1 MTFRDPT
8 ATMGTKQR
16 NEGSLMIDRQRMLER
31 FVDLVETDNSTGQEQ
46 AVSRKLREML
56 AQVGVTMTE
65 DDAGPKVG
73 GNAGNL
79 YGYIPGTLDLP
90 PVLLSSHMD
99 AVEPAKGK
107 KAVVHEDG
115 TITSDGTTVL
125 GADDLAGLNVIL
137 EAVISVLESGRPH
150 RPIELLF
157 TVGEETYCTGIHEFD
172 FSKIRSREAYVYD
185 LTGPIG
191 GASNEAPSILSY
203 KGTFL
208 GRAAHAGFSPEKGIH
223 AIQAAATAIANLS
236 CGHVRDTTVSVGTIH
251 GGTADNVVPESCVV
265 TGEIRGLLDASARR
279 ELENVRRTMERAAEQ
294 FGAELRFEDK
304 TLVMAY
310 KVEPTEPVAKRF
322 YAACGQVGVE
332 PKLMPTY
339 GGSDNNPFFQYGIH
353 GLVVAPGM
361 NNCHSCSEY
370 TSIQDMEKAAELT
383 EAMLLS
389 AE

>member
-1 MTFRDPT
+1 
-8 ATMGTKQR
+8 
-16 NEGSLMIDRQRMLER
+16 MIDRQRMLDR
-31 FVDLVETDNSTGQEQ
+31 FVDMVETDNSTGQELE
-46 AVSRKLREML
+46 VSRKIRAML
-56 AQVGVTMTE
+56 AQVGVTMEE
-65 DDAGPKVG
+65 DDAGPKIG

-79 YGYIPGTLDLP
+79 YAYIPGSLDLP
-90 PVLLSSHMD
+90 PILLSSHMD

-137 EAVISVLESGRPH
+137 ESVISVLESGKPH
-150 RPIELLF
+150 RPIELLL
-157 TVGEETYCTGIHEFD
+157 TVAEETYCTGIYEFD
-172 FSKIRSREAYVYD
+172 FSKIRSKEAYCYD

-223 AIQAAATAIANLS
+223 AVRAAATAVANIE
-236 CGHVRDTTVSVGTIH
+236 CGHVRDTTVSVGTIQ
-251 GGTADNVVPESCVV
+251 GGTADNVVPECCVV

-279 ELENVRRTMERAAEQ
+279 ELQNVRNIMEQAAEQ

-310 KVEPTEPVAKRF
+310 KVEPTEPVAQRF
-322 YAACGQVGVE
+322 YEACRKIGVE
-332 PKLMPTY
+332 AKLVPTY
-339 GGSDNNPFFQYGIH
+339 GGSDNNPFFQHGIH

-361 NNCHSCSEY
+361 NNCHSCNEY
-370 TSIQDMEKAAELT
+370 SSIQDMEQAARLT

-389 AE
+389 EI

>member
-1 MTFRDPT
+1 
-8 ATMGTKQR
+8 
-16 NEGSLMIDRQRMLER
+16 MIDRQRMLDR
-31 FVDLVETDNSTGQEQ
+31 FMKMVETDNSTGQEQ
-46 AVSRKLREML
+46 ALSRKIRAML
-56 AQVGVTMTE
+56 AEVGVSMTE
-65 DDAGPKVG
+65 DDAGTKFG
-73 GNAGNL
+73 GSAGNL
-79 YGYIPGTLDLP
+79 YGFIPGTLEQP

-137 EAVISVLESGRPH
+137 ESVISVLESGKPH
-150 RPIELLF
+150 RPVELLL
-157 TVGEETYCTGIHEFD
+157 TVAEETYCTGINEFD
-172 FSKIRSREAYVYD
+172 FSKIRSKEAYCYD

-223 AIQAAATAIANLS
+223 AIRAAAEAVANIS

-251 GGTADNVVPESCVV
+251 GGTADNVVPECCVV

-279 ELENVRRTMERAAEQ
+279 ELENVRNIMEQAAEKY
-294 FGAELRFEDK
+294 GAQLRFEGK

-322 YAACGQVGVE
+322 YEACHAVGVE
-332 PKLMPTY
+332 PKLVPTY
-339 GGSDNNPFFQYGIH
+339 GGSDNNPFFQHGIH

-361 NNCHSCSEY
+361 NNCHSCNEY
-370 TSIQDMEKAAELT
+370 TSIQDMVKAAQLT

-389 AE
+389 EI